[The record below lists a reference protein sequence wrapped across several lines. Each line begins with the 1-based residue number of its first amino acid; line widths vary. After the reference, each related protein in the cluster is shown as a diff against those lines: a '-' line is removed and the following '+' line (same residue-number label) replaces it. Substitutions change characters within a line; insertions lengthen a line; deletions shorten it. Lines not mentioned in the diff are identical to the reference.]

1 MKKTKTITVFSIAIL
16 ILIILSLI
24 SAKAGSL
31 EMSFSK
37 LINGLFVEYDE
48 EVASVF
54 DLRFPRIIIAIL
66 AGESLAVSGVMLQ
79 AVMQNPLTDPGIIGI
94 SSAASLTGTLI
105 TLIFPSMFYMIPALS
120 VIGGLIAYLLIYSLA
135 WQGGT
140 NPIKLILVGVAL
152 NLVFLGIS
160 DFIKQLNGGTLTNVQ
175 SIIEGNVAQKTWS
188 DVKIMAIYGIIGL
201 ILAMFTIKSCNL
213 LALEDATAKAIGV
226 NVNRDRFL
234 VALVAIILASIST
247 SIVGIIGFLGLIVPH
262 IARLIVGSNHKYILP
277 FSAILG
283 SITLLL
289 SDTLGRTIAYPYEI
303 KPQVLMTVFGGIFF
317 IGLLKIGGRE
327 YGN

>member
-66 AGESLAVSGVMLQ
+66 AGASLAVSGVMLQ

-105 TLIFPSMFYMIPALS
+105 TLIFPSMFYMIPALA

-262 IARLIVGSNHKYILP
+262 IARLIVGSNHKYLLP

-303 KPQVLMTVFGGIFF
+303 KPQVFMTVFGGIFF